1 MLAREAKKILCKMT
15 SVYCKHETIFSF
27 PFISSYTRYHYPKIK
42 KKEKESKEKKRRV
55 LKHQQKDVQQIKK
68 GVIICSHICINKC
81 CYSTINACNPNNR
94 NQNSTKSEKELL
106 ETYSNAKKSDTDGCR
121 VCIKYITELYKKR
134 ESRRSRKPIN
144 EMIRMCDN
152 VGTDGVVS
160 MYSTLF

>member
-55 LKHQQKDVQQIKK
+55 LKHQQRDVQQIKK

-81 CYSTINACNPNNR
+81 CYSTIMHAILIIE
-94 NQNSTKSEKELL
+94 TKIPLRV
-106 ETYSNAKKSDTDGCR
+106 KKSFQRLTRMQRR
-121 VCIKYITELYKKR
+121 VILMVVASVSNTLQSCTRR
-134 ESRRSRKPIN
+134 EN
-144 EMIRMCDN
+144 LEE
-152 VGTDGVVS
+152 VGNP
-160 MYSTLF
+160 